1 MLSSSEGT
9 GATRRTTRTEAI
21 PGPREARR
29 NTGSRTD
36 MLGTREG
43 HGRPCRDV
51 GHAWASRAG
60 HAGLAAQA
68 ASRVRTLRTGG
79 AMPGIARTAL
89 GHYAPR
95 RGHRVPHRAVPRAP
109 RAQRWGTMR
118 RAAGTACRTGL
129 RRGHR
134 ACAGTPRAAPG
145 RAAPGRARPRMR
157 RPPWIRACRDARDG
171 CRNGTE
177 QSRQA
182 RRRER
187 DGGEEGKGRGDFTTE
202 RPTTASTDDGD
213 GGDAWRGRDE
223 RCGEEMR
230 HDLRRGRRME
240 RPHSWSA
247 RAWLLGPA
255 ASARGGA
262 RPVAAWASAQPRRA
276 AGRAASA
283 GGAQGARQCGFRERG
298 AGGCRLGRARGPRE
312 QGGGARVWGKGRAGW
327 A

>member
-29 NTGSRTD
+29 DTGSRTD

-118 RAAGTACRTGL
+118 RAEGTARAPGL
-129 RRGHR
+129 RAPRRVAPGH
-134 ACAGTPRAAPG
+134 ACAGHRGSEHAGTRGTGAATAQSNHDKRDEERGMGERKGREGETSPRSD
-145 RAAPGRARPRMR
+145 RRRPRR
-157 RPPWIRACRDARDG
+157 TTVTVATLG
-171 CRNGTE
+171 
-177 QSRQA
+177 
-182 RRRER
+182 
-187 DGGEEGKGRGDFTTE
+187 GGETSAVE
-202 RPTTASTDDGD
+202 R
-213 GGDAWRGRDE
+213 R
-223 RCGEEMR
+223 
-230 HDLRRGRRME
+230 
-240 RPHSWSA
+240 
-247 RAWLLGPA
+247 
-255 ASARGGA
+255 
-262 RPVAAWASAQPRRA
+262 
-276 AGRAASA
+276 
-283 GGAQGARQCGFRERG
+283 
-298 AGGCRLGRARGPRE
+298 
-312 QGGGARVWGKGRAGW
+312 
-327 A
+327 